1 MLTERPNGR
10 RPTLE
15 DVARRAG
22 VSKSTV
28 SRVINGEPKVGAAV
42 AERVRQVVAELGY
55 VPNQAARSLVTR
67 RNSAV
72 AIVVTEPHKRL
83 FADSYFDCQLRGIR
97 RLRGRSWRPCA
108 R

>member
-1 MLTERPNGR
+1 MESENALTERPSGH

-28 SRVINGEPKVGAAV
+28 SRVINGEPRVRAVV
-42 AERVRQVVAELGY
+42 AERVRRTVDELGY

-67 RNSAV
+67 RNNAV
-72 AIVVTEPHKRL
+72 AVVVTEPQNRL
-83 FADSYFDCQLRGIR
+83 FVDPYFDFHLRGIR
-97 RLRGRSWRPCA
+97 QELVQ
-108 R
+108 